1 VNGAPSKDNPAVG
14 PRLFPLDRSRPQLL
28 SIRRRDNT
36 RRTKVAA
43 SLQGELQPTIY
54 RFKLGEFEVATV
66 LDAKAIREGLHP
78 HYGANASADEVM
90 ALARAN
96 NIDTQRF
103 EHPNIPTLVNTG
115 KQLVL
120 LDTGN
125 GALPREYEQL
135 SKRLPPGQTAA
146 RLAIAGYRPE
156 DIDVIVITH
165 GHPDHIGGLIEGGKP
180 VFPNARYV
188 FGAAEFDFW
197 KRGEN
202 VREARK
208 FNRELFMT
216 ICVPLADR
224 STFVKP
230 GDEVAPGITAV
241 DAAGHSPGLLA
252 FHIESNGKRFM
263 VTADTCTQY
272 VMAVQRPEWHFE
284 MDDDKDRAV
293 ATRKRILDMLATDRL
308 FVASFHM
315 PFPGIGYVEK
325 GQAGYRW
332 VPHAYQLNL

>member
-1 VNGAPSKDNPAVG
+1 MP
-14 PRLFPLDRSRPQLL
+14 
-28 SIRRRDNT
+28 
-36 RRTKVAA
+36 A

-54 RFKLGEFEVATV
+54 RFKLGGFEVATI

-78 HYGANASADEVM
+78 HYGANASADEVH

-120 LDTGN
+120 FDTGN

-135 SKRLPPGQTAA
+135 SKRLPPGKRPRGS
-146 RLAIAGYRPE
+146 RLRATGRRTSTSSSSRMAIP
-156 DIDVIVITH
+156 ITSA
-165 GHPDHIGGLIEGGKP
+165 GLIEGGKP

-208 FNRELFMT
+208 FNRELFVK

-224 STFVKP
+224 STFIKP
-230 GDEVAPGITAV
+230 GDQVVPGITAV

-252 FHIESNGKRFM
+252 FHIESEGKRFM
-263 VTADTCTQY
+263 ITADTCTQY

-284 MDDDKDRAV
+284 MDDDKDKAV
-293 ATRKRILDMLATDRL
+293 ATRKRMLDMLATDRL

-325 GQAGYRW
+325 GQGGYRW
-332 VPHAYQLNL
+332 VPHSYQFNL

>member
-1 VNGAPSKDNPAVG
+1 
-14 PRLFPLDRSRPQLL
+14 
-28 SIRRRDNT
+28 
-36 RRTKVAA
+36 
-43 SLQGELQPTIY
+43 
-54 RFKLGEFEVATV
+54 
-66 LDAKAIREGLHP
+66 
-78 HYGANASADEVM
+78 
-90 ALARAN
+90 
-96 NIDTQRF
+96 
-103 EHPNIPTLVNTG
+103 
-115 KQLVL
+115 
-120 LDTGN
+120 
-125 GALPREYEQL
+125 
-135 SKRLPPGQTAA
+135 
-146 RLAIAGYRPE
+146 
-156 DIDVIVITH
+156 
-165 GHPDHIGGLIEGGKP
+165 LIEGGKP

-325 GQAGYRW
+325 GQAGYRL
-332 VPHAYQLNL
+332 VPHTYQLNL